1 MAKAKGNK
9 VTTNKVTTNKVTNN
23 KVTNNKVKIDD
34 ISETVTRISY
44 IDGSVDVT
52 PGQKNDPPP
61 TISQSGRVFTISFAA
76 NHKGNEGVAG
86 RYNGLC
92 GGSAHEYAG
101 RHGGGTPNKL
111 NFYFGV
117 EIRFETAQGGGT
129 LKIYLGQGH
138 GGTANNWWIGGSG
151 ISIIGPSVTVAIGD
165 KGKKLILPLS
175 GGVSDFKFGLGSI
188 V

>member
-1 MAKAKGNK
+1 MSNAKGNK
-9 VTTNKVTTNKVTNN
+9 VTTNKVTTNKVINNKITNN
-23 KVTNNKVKIDD
+23 KVTIDD

-44 IDGSVDVT
+44 SGSVDVT
-52 PGQKNDPPP
+52 PGQKNEPPP

-76 NHKGNEGVAG
+76 NHKGNKDVAD
-86 RYNGLC
+86 RFSGLC

-101 RHGGGTPNKL
+101 RHGGGTPKKL

-117 EIRFETAQGGGT
+117 DIRFETAQGGGA

-151 ISIIGPSVTVAIGD
+151 ISSSGPSVTVAVGD
-165 KGKKLILPLS
+165 DGKKLVLPLS

-188 V
+188 E

>member
-1 MAKAKGNK
+1 MANAKGNK
-9 VTTNKVTTNKVTNN
+9 VTTNKAT
-23 KVTNNKVKIDD
+23 TNNKVKIDD

-76 NHKGNEGVAG
+76 NHKGNEDVAD
-86 RYNGLC
+86 RFNGLC
-92 GGSAHEYAG
+92 GGSTHEYAG
-101 RHGGGTPNKL
+101 RHGGGTPKKL

-117 EIRFETAQGGGT
+117 EIRFGTAQGHGA

-165 KGKKLILPLS
+165 KGKKLVLPLS

>member
-1 MAKAKGNK
+1 MSKAKGNK
-9 VTTNKVTTNKVTNN
+9 VTTNKVTTNKVT
-23 KVTNNKVKIDD
+23 TNDVKIDD

-44 IDGSVDVT
+44 ISGSVDVT
-52 PGQKNDPPP
+52 PGQKNEPPP

-76 NHKGNEGVAG
+76 NHKGNKEVAD
-86 RYNGLC
+86 RFNGFC

-101 RHGGGTPNKL
+101 RHGGGTPKKL

-151 ISIIGPSVTVAIGD
+151 ISSSGPSVTVAIGD
-165 KGKKLILPLS
+165 KGKKLVLPLS

-188 V
+188 E